1 MSTQSV
7 TPTGKPNGLDVMAA
21 TFAQKQAE
29 IGAIKAK
36 ATEAELSMAAEIAK
50 LKAENEALK
59 KAKST
64 AGVLSIKVSEK
75 GAVSV
80 YGLGKFPVTLYQEQ
94 MNRLLDHA
102 DSIREFMKANAA
114 SLSVKG
120 AK

>member
-7 TPTGKPNGLDVMAA
+7 TPNGKPNGVDVMAA
-21 TFAQKQAE
+21 TFAQEQAE
-29 IGAIKAK
+29 INGIKAK
-36 ATEAELSMAAEIAK
+36 ATESETAMAALIAQ

-59 KAKST
+59 KGKAA
-64 AGVLSIKVSEK
+64 AGVLSVKVSEK
-75 GAVSV
+75 GAISV

-114 SLSVKG
+114 ALSVKG
-120 AK
+120 SK

>member
-1 MSTQSV
+1 MSTQNV
-7 TPTGKPNGLDVMAA
+7 TPTGKPNGVDVMAA

-36 ATEAELSMAAEIAK
+36 ATEAETLMAAENAQ
-50 LKAENEALK
+50 LRAEIEALK
-59 KAKST
+59 KSKAS
-64 AGVLSIKVSEK
+64 AGVLSVKVSEK

-102 DSIREFMKANAA
+102 DSIREFMKANAS
-114 SLSVKG
+114 SLSVKS